1 MTAASRA
8 SIRVQASTAVRAG
21 GIARIGTQTE
31 RPTAPA
37 ERTRSLEET
46 LPPYRVLLHNDDVND
61 MMHVVRSLLA
71 SVPELTAE
79 RAVEV
84 MLAAHNHG
92 SAEVIVCYLERA
104 ELYRDRLES
113 HGLTATIERV

>member
-1 MTAASRA
+1 VGVAT
-8 SIRVQASTAVRAG
+8 QAPVEAPV
-21 GIARIGTQTE
+21 E
-31 RPTAPA
+31 APA
-37 ERTRSLEET
+37 EKPIERTRSIEET
-46 LPPYRVLLHNDDVND
+46 LPPYRVVLHNDDHND
-61 MMHVVRSLLA
+61 MLHVVRSLIS
-71 SVPELTAE
+71 SVPELTAA

-104 ELYRDRLES
+104 EMYRDRLES